1 MRKKTYTSKGEDNVP
16 LNDIGNKELHEK
28 HSVGLE
34 VPEGEK
40 IGRAKVLDQTFMDR
54 LLLEKKI
61 EVRHHVVAEAI
72 YSQAI
77 AAGMF
82 VKTPDMV
89 SVFGYTKKDRYTNAL
104 LRYSRTMKGIK
115 EIFGV
120 KGERIVNDL
129 IINDR
134 ATDKPEKINF
144 LVEILEHL
152 SVTSL

>member
-1 MRKKTYTSKGEDNVP
+1 MRKKSYTSKGEDNVP
-16 LNDIGNKELHEK
+16 LNDICNKELHEK

-34 VPEGEK
+34 APEGEK
-40 IGRAKVLDQTFMDR
+40 IGRAKVLDQPFMDR

-104 LRYSRTMKGIK
+104 LMYSRTMKGIR
-115 EIFGV
+115 ERFV
-120 KGERIVNDL
+120 LKGERIVNDL

-134 ATDKPEKINF
+134 ATDKPEKIKF
-144 LVEILEHL
+144 LVQILEYL

>member
-1 MRKKTYTSKGEDNVP
+1 MRKKTYTSNREDNVP

-34 VPEGEK
+34 VAEGEK

-89 SVFGYTKKDRYTNAL
+89 SAFGYTKKDRYTNAL
-104 LRYSRTMKGIK
+104 LRYSRTMKG
-115 EIFGV
+115 
-120 KGERIVNDL
+120 ERIVNDL

-134 ATDKPEKINF
+134 ATDKPEKIKF
-144 LVEILEHL
+144 LVQILEYL